1 MRSRIGGG
9 GASRVVGR
17 EGVRGGKQWGGGG
30 YYSSAA
36 TARVSAAFAPGEHK
50 GTFIISERCPRGV
63 RRAALPW

>member
-9 GASRVVGR
+9 VKGGR
-17 EGVRGGKQWGGGG
+17 EGGRPGREAGGGGG